1 MSEEDGNEKVSSSL
15 TYETIPLDNCKTRVV
30 YYSNTVDRLYAS
42 CEIDQHNR
50 ILVYELAWNNGQFE
64 QVDDPRYL
72 FYAGPPDD
80 PVRPVILDPFG
91 ESSTDMKMVTANR
104 DFLFYYNLATSHRI
118 PSGLP
123 MGCTRVL
130 HNNEVL
136 VNSER
141 KLIFL
146 CSDNKT
152 ESLAVTTVH
161 IIDLVILDNRQ
172 QYTLPSP
179 VPNTGDVI
187 IRFSAEGRMV
197 VMATGSQ
204 VIAMDGTS
212 SNSLRTKQF
221 SAIVQEVLLLSDSEC
236 AIVVGGDFCRFSL
249 DLLFNGQNPPCVS
262 ISTSVCAPP
271 TCPRLQLH
279 DGQVYAVRDVSG
291 SYNITVF
298 NSTTFNQVTTNKL
311 RIVPKW
317 LIFTPA
323 TIKELIVPTN
333 STPAQSGTVAITDPS
348 SPAPSPSLIP
358 PPSSGPQVVNLDV
371 VMIATISVGVVMA
384 AIVLVAVIV
393 LVGLIVR
400 FIYHRKPR
408 LRDEQNIQERYE
420 NDYEMLPQN
429 SAPSSV
435 DSTPVL
441 KHATSNLL
449 GSTTVTPVPSR
460 HPSPPPSVTPDSGTN
475 VSTSLPLTTSAPAVQ
490 PGPPQPSSLPECTTE
505 AQQDTR
511 PHPARGPNTVQTRN
525 EMVFPDQSRPSPATA
540 DSASPVRPTLQLINN
555 TSLFSAT
562 SPSKSANGN
571 SPPSAATD
579 GASLSRP
586 TMPLSSPFTAKSPSS
601 AANGYS
607 PSKPLPATNNG
618 GPYKQETDRNF
629 SSLDNP

>member
-1 MSEEDGNEKVSSSL
+1 MKVSEEDGNEKVSSSV
-15 TYETIPLDNCKTRVV
+15 TNRVIPLDSCKTKVV
-30 YYSNTVDRLYAS
+30 YYSSTVDRLYAS

-50 ILVYELAWNNGQFE
+50 ILVYELAWNNGRFE

-91 ESSTDMKMVTANR
+91 ESTTDMMMVTANR
-104 DFLFYYNLATSHRI
+104 DVLFYYNLAISQRT

-130 HNNEVL
+130 RNNEVL

-146 CSDNKT
+146 CSNNKT
-152 ESLAVTTVH
+152 ESLAVTTVL

-172 QYTLPSP
+172 HYTLPIP
-179 VPNTGDVI
+179 VLNTDDVI
-187 IRFSAEGRMV
+187 IRFSADGKMV

-221 SAIVQEVLLLSDSEC
+221 SAVVQDMLLLSDSEC
-236 AIVVGGDFCRFSL
+236 AIVAGGDFCRFSL

-271 TCPRLQLH
+271 TCHRLQLH
-279 DGQVYAVRDVSG
+279 DGLVYAVHDTSG

-298 NSTTFNQVTTNKL
+298 NGTTFNQVTTNKL

-317 LIFTPA
+317 LIFTLA
-323 TIKELIVPTN
+323 TVKELIVPTN
-333 STPAQSGTVAITDPS
+333 STPAQSGTADITDPS
-348 SPAPSPSLIP
+348 SPAPSSSLTP
-358 PPSSGPQVVNLDV
+358 PPSSGPQAVNLDV

-384 AIVLVAVIV
+384 AIVLIAAIV

-408 LRDEQNIQERYE
+408 LRDEQNVQER
-420 NDYEMLPQN
+420 DYEMLPQN

-435 DSTPVL
+435 YSTPVL
-441 KHATSNLL
+441 KHDTSNLL

-460 HPSPPPSVTPDSGTN
+460 QPSPVLPPPSVTPDSSSSGTN
-475 VSTSLPLTTSAPAVQ
+475 VSRSLPVTPSAPAVQ
-490 PGPPQPSSLPECTTE
+490 PVPPQPSSLPECTTE

-511 PHPARGPNTVQTRN
+511 PPPDRGPNTVQTRN
-525 EMVFPDQSRPSPATA
+525 QMVFPDQSRPSPATA
-540 DSASPVRPTLQLINN
+540 DSASPVRPTLLL
-555 TSLFSAT
+555 SSPFSAT
-562 SPSKSANGN
+562 SPSKSANG
-571 SPPSAATD
+571 T
-579 GASLSRP
+579 
-586 TMPLSSPFTAKSPSS
+586 SPSS

-618 GPYKQETDRNF
+618 GPYKQETNRPP
-629 SSLDNP
+629 SSLGLNFHQDSL